1 MTEEELKLILK
12 KAQNGDSV
20 AFGLIYDH
28 FSQKIYRFIY
38 FRVGHKEV
46 AEDILSDTFVKG
58 WQKINQIN
66 TPQALSA
73 WLYQIAKNN
82 IIDYYRIKK
91 DTIAL
96 SEVEEFLED
105 EINPVDLT
113 SLNLQQKKLVELMN
127 GLSEEQ
133 QQVIKYKFFEDLE
146 NEEIAYV
153 MGKTEGAIR
162 VLQHRA
168 IEKLKELVNLSRK
181 KYGK

>member
-1 MTEEELKLILK
+1 MTEEELKRGLQL
-12 KAQNGDSV
+12 AQNGNSE
-20 AFGLIYDH
+20 AFAKIYDH
-28 FSQKIYRFIY
+28 FSNKIYRFIY

-66 TPQALSA
+66 TPKALSA

-91 DTIAL
+91 EVVAL
-96 SEVEEFLED
+96 EEVEDFLETEVNPID
-105 EINPVDLT
+105 FINLG
-113 SLNLQQKKLVELMN
+113 LQQKKVLQMLEELP
-127 GLSEEQ
+127 LEQ
-133 QQVIKYKFFEDLE
+133 QQVIKYKFFEDLA

-168 IEKLKELVNLSRK
+168 ILKLKELSNK
-181 KYGK
+181 KNGKG